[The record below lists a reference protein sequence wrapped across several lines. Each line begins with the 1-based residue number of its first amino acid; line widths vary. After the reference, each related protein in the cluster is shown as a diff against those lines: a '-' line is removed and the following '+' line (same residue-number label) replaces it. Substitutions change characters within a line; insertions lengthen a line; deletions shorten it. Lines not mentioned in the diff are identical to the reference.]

1 MGECL
6 TAKGV
11 FTGWIQRLYP
21 YLFMSGPN
29 VFTSR
34 LGPIEYWLGWV
45 PKQGRQIQVILLVGQ
60 RIGRIEVV
68 EGGGLCGVWVGIE
81 LWGVVSQR

>member
-1 MGECL
+1 MV
-6 TAKGV
+6 KGV
-11 FTGWIQRLYP
+11 LAGWIQRLYP

-29 VFTSR
+29 IFAYQ
-34 LGPIEYWLGWV
+34 LGPIKYWLGWV
-45 PKQGRQIQVILLVGQ
+45 LKHGRQIQVILLVGQ
-60 RIGRIEVV
+60 WIGQI